1 MTDLPLSSILDTA
14 SAGLLRSRLLQMIER
29 REAIVLH
36 GGEVGRIGQA
46 CLQVLES
53 ARVSATAAGL
63 NFSLVQPSEV
73 MTSMLTLTRL
83 DALLEPAA

>member
-1 MTDLPLSSILDTA
+1 MTALPLTSTLDTA

-36 GGEVGRIGQA
+36 GGEVERIGQS

-53 ARVSATAAGL
+53 ARVAARDAGL
-63 NFSLVQPSEV
+63 NFALVQPSEALA
-73 MTSMLTLTRL
+73 SMLTLTRL
-83 DALLEPAA
+83 DALLDPAA